1 MSADDER
8 GFTLLEVLVA
18 LVILIMGL
26 AAVYQA
32 FGSGLLAG
40 AAAERD
46 RRAAEAAENLFAGL
60 GRSRAVSE
68 GVTTGE
74 LPDGQR
80 WTLRLDPFDPV
91 KSDGPPSAVAAHIV
105 TLEVVPA
112 GGRGNPARF
121 QTLIIGVRPR

>member
-1 MSADDER
+1 M
-8 GFTLLEVLVA
+8 L
-18 LVILIMGL
+18 
-26 AAVYQA
+26 
-32 FGSGLLAG
+32 
-40 AAAERD
+40 
-46 RRAAEAAENLFAGL
+46 AGL

-74 LPDGQR
+74 LPDGRR

-91 KSDGPPSAVAAHIV
+91 KSDGPPSAVAAHV
-105 TLEVVPA
+105 ATLEVVPA